1 MLVFLEKSLVTSR
14 ITLALLED
22 LFGPGFRDFLE
33 YVVVKEVEEKKK
45 EFIKKK
51 KREITKRP
59 KAQGP
64 RLLQRRCCETNDSE

>member
-1 MLVFLEKSLVTSR
+1 MVLVLE
-14 ITLALLED
+14 I
-22 LFGPGFRDFLE
+22 FLE

-51 KREITKRP
+51 RREITKRP